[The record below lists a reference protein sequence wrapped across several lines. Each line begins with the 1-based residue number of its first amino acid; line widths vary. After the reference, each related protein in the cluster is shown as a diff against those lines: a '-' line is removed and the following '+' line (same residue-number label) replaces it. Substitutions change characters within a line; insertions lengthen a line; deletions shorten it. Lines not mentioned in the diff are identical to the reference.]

1 MKELSEFHCYG
12 NRFQLV
18 VQSPR
23 VSPGDEDSC
32 QGRQSTETLVALI
45 KSKRRASF
53 NLIKLRVWGALC
65 VVPELFS

>member
-12 NRFQLV
+12 NRFQLDV
-18 VQSPR
+18 RSPR

-45 KSKRRASF
+45 KSKHRASF
-53 NLIKLRVWGALC
+53 NLIKLRVWGAFC
-65 VVPELFS
+65 VVPELLS